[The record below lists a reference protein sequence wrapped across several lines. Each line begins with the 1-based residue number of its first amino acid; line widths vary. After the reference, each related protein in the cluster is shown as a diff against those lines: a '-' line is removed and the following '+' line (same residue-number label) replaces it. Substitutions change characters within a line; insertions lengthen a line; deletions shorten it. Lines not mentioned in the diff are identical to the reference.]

1 MMMSTPP
8 PLGKR
13 AGLFGLGG
21 FGADV
26 DSAMLVRGSCS
37 GIRGAI
43 NVEKQTNMCKTHW
56 KITDEAGSV
65 DGMSFHIEN
74 QTNTDKIRKITGI
87 RGKSKHQSEDDG
99 GI

>member
-1 MMMSTPP
+1 
-8 PLGKR
+8 
-13 AGLFGLGG
+13 
-21 FGADV
+21 
-26 DSAMLVRGSCS
+26 
-37 GIRGAI
+37 
-43 NVEKQTNMCKTHW
+43 VEKQTNMCKTHW